1 MRVEAGGDHHDD
13 GGGDRMARHHYCGDA
28 ECADC
33 DHEGCDE
40 HGPMPP
46 GGEPDGPGGEHDVM
60 GELAAL
66 GVHFYPPT
74 TIIRRAQKIG
84 LTPDQ
89 MTKIRQDLLGT
100 QARAI
105 DLFAKVEHAHLECP
119 HVDVP
124 AHFNEDRIDVLHDLM
139 RGSGLATLVSMTADG
154 LIASHAPAL
163 MLDPAPAPFG
173 TLIGHLAK
181 ANPHARLADP
191 GVQTLV
197 IFQGPD
203 GYITPSYYA
212 AKKQHGKVVPT
223 WNYAA
228 IHAYGT
234 LQVFDAPHQVAGS
247 CHPPDQ
253 SPRSAPRVSLGCV
266 RRTRRLHRGHAARH
280 RRHRSPLLLGSRER

>member
-1 MRVEAGGDHHDD
+1 M
-13 GGGDRMARHHYCGDA
+13 Y
-28 ECADC
+28 
-33 DHEGCDE
+33 
-40 HGPMPP
+40 
-46 GGEPDGPGGEHDVM
+46 
-60 GELAAL
+60 
-66 GVHFYPPT
+66 
-74 TIIRRAQKIG
+74 
-84 LTPDQ
+84 
-89 MTKIRQDLLGT
+89 
-100 QARAI
+100 
-105 DLFAKVEHAHLECP
+105 
-119 HVDVP
+119 VP

-154 LIASHAPAL
+154 LIASHAPL

-234 LQVFDAPHQVAGS
+234 LQVFDDPTRLLAVVTRLTNRHE
-247 CHPPDQ
+247 
-253 SPRSAPRVSLGCV
+253 APRAYPWAVSDAPDDFIEGMLRGIVGIALPIARLEGKVKMSQNRPPADLPGVIDGLRRDGQDALAQAVV
-266 RRTRRLHRGHAARH
+266 RAT
-280 RRHRSPLLLGSRER
+280 SD